1 MIVLRFLISD
11 YLSEGQKYKKGFN
24 LRLYILSITLAEVR
38 IKVYFEYL
46 CDLKRDC
53 MKKCVFLKLFFAALM
68 AAAPCFT
75 AFAGIPQVNV
85 RVILISVS
93 GDSTV
98 IAPGE
103 SSPTTLNVP
112 LRARFESELV
122 ADDGKEYVLFPQ
134 WTVTRTITNGDGQ
147 ETTDYLKRQESVTEY
162 EFTDYGK
169 FQVNYAWSYR
179 EKNETETILGAEVAP
194 MDFTV
199 DDSEIRLFNAFS
211 PNGDG
216 INDVYKI
223 YVRSI
228 VKLNVAIFNR
238 WGQTIKTVS
247 GKMDQILPY
256 DAEPDNDGGY
266 LFELWNGTFGGDVVN
281 DGVYYINVQATGAGG
296 RIFDKKADI
305 NVLKGLG
312 LGN

>member
-1 MIVLRFLISD
+1 
-11 YLSEGQKYKKGFN
+11 
-24 LRLYILSITLAEVR
+24 
-38 IKVYFEYL
+38 
-46 CDLKRDC
+46 
-53 MKKCVFLKLFFAALM
+53 MKKSVFKKLFFAALI

-75 AFAGIPQVNV
+75 ALAGIPQVQV
-85 RVILISVS
+85 KVILISVS

-103 SSPTTLNVP
+103 SSPTTQNVP
-112 LRARFESELV
+112 LRARFISQLV

-134 WTVTRTITNGDGQ
+134 WTVTRTISNGDGQ

-169 FQVNYAWSYR
+169 FQVSFAWSYR
-179 EKNETETILGAEVAP
+179 EKNETETILGADVAP

-228 VKLNVAIFNR
+228 VKLNVA
-238 WGQTIKTVS
+238 
-247 GKMDQILPY
+247 GKMDEILPA
-256 DAEPDNDGGY
+256 DAEPDNDGGF
-266 LFELWNGTFGGDVVN
+266 LFELWDGTFHGDVVN

>member
-1 MIVLRFLISD
+1 MKRIPPFRF
-11 YLSEGQKYKKGFN
+11 
-24 LRLYILSITLAEVR
+24 IL
-38 IKVYFEYL
+38 
-46 CDLKRDC
+46 
-53 MKKCVFLKLFFAALM
+53 AAL
-68 AAAPCFT
+68 A
-75 AFAGIPQVNV
+75 AFASGFTCLAGTPSVQVRLV
-85 RVILISVS
+85 LISVS

-98 IAPGE
+98 IVPGE

-112 LRARFESELV
+112 LRAHFESELV
-122 ADDGKEYVLFPQ
+122 ADDGKDYVLFPQ
-134 WTVTRTITNGDGQ
+134 WTVTRTYTNG
-147 ETTDYLKRQESVTEY
+147 ETSNTVDYLKRQESVTSF

-179 EKNETETILGAEVAP
+179 EKDSTETIPGSDIQP
-194 MDFTV
+194 MDFTI
-199 DDSEIRLFNAFS
+199 DDSDIRLYNAFS

-228 VKLNVAIFNR
+228 VNMKIAIFNR
-238 WGQTIKTVS
+238 WGQTIKSIS
-247 GKMDQILPY
+247 GKMDEILPV

-266 LFELWNGTFGGDVVN
+266 LFEIWDGRFNGDVVN
-281 DGVYYINVQATGAGG
+281 DGVYFINVQATGAGG
-296 RIFDKKADI
+296 RKYDKRADI